1 MNNNELT
8 PMASANSDLPTLTR
22 GAVPN
27 ITANIP
33 LPSVHVHV
41 SVGAEQPVPIPA
53 VPAGAEQPV
62 PVHAVPERSE
72 EPMPATIT
80 ACLSTKEDGTD
91 VPLIITPRSGNPST
105 RE

>member
-33 LPSVHVHV
+33 LPSIHVHA

-53 VPAGAEQPV
+53 VPVGAEQPV
-62 PVHAVPERSE
+62 PVPAVPGRAE
-72 EPMPATIT
+72 ETMPAIINV
-80 ACLSTKEDGTD
+80 CLSTEEDGTN
-91 VPLIITPRSGNPST
+91 VL
-105 RE
+105 